1 MYIKLK
7 HIPFNNI
14 YKEFDTFFLEKYKI
28 KKAKEINLGFEQY
41 FNKIRSIEKIT
52 FLLKKLFINLKF
64 LKYKKTNSRIFFF
77 KKYYKSFIDEQF
89 NLT

>member
-28 KKAKEINLGFEQY
+28 KKAKEIN
-41 FNKIRSIEKIT
+41 
-52 FLLKKLFINLKF
+52 
-64 LKYKKTNSRIFFF
+64 
-77 KKYYKSFIDEQF
+77 
-89 NLT
+89 